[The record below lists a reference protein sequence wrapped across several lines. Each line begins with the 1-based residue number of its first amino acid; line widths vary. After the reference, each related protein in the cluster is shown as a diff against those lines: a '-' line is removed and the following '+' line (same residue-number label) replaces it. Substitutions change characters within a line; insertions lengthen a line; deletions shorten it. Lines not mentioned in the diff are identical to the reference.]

1 MTDRFPSA
9 PKHGNTSAHFR
20 PKSCVPSLNPSNRI
34 ACTVSE
40 AHRTGR
46 REAYTYLKEFVLQKL
61 EVPDWLLDP
70 MPKLPRMTRHLP
82 SRDDRWF
89 RPRAERPCVH
99 RPREWHFSTRTFAWV
114 IPPDAD
120 SSRKPGPEYRLVN
133 YQVTKNKNRIT
144 ERHSVGDARDVR
156 DRDKMGKGTKN
167 RAANSNLQTLGQQA
181 KAFTLHIW
189 LIGIPIVALVIVYLY
204 PSGDYIVFS
213 PELKEHLNKDDLR
226 ALHGGVETF
235 LSKYDRPAHRQLL
248 VSNAE
253 PGAWITLRS
262 DGQREETLA
271 TSSPGHIRLILETLT
286 TSSFQKRLE

>member
-1 MTDRFPSA
+1 
-9 PKHGNTSAHFR
+9 
-20 PKSCVPSLNPSNRI
+20 
-34 ACTVSE
+34 
-40 AHRTGR
+40 
-46 REAYTYLKEFVLQKL
+46 
-61 EVPDWLLDP
+61 
-70 MPKLPRMTRHLP
+70 
-82 SRDDRWF
+82 
-89 RPRAERPCVH
+89 
-99 RPREWHFSTRTFAWV
+99 
-114 IPPDAD
+114 
-120 SSRKPGPEYRLVN
+120 
-133 YQVTKNKNRIT
+133 
-144 ERHSVGDARDVR
+144 
-156 DRDKMGKGTKN
+156 MGKGTKN

-248 VSNAE
+248 VSKAG

-286 TSSFQKRLE
+286 TSSFQKRLEQLRNIGLHESAHACKAEEPRGIDKPFKLSDGAEAIGIHGFSVLVRFPNGEQSGFRLIEEGIAEMLAVKADSNYTAGDAKYHRLGNLSIILINALEISPEEVQDHLERNDLWWFVNRILGRHSQGYNPENVIRVMNAYQQVENGSEPIALARELLEE